1 MRKKTAAVI
10 LAAILVGSSMSVA
23 FGASSGEN
31 RFIMNE
37 GENRSLE
44 TEETESESIEPE
56 EPQFSDQGFPE
67 FSDEE
72 PLEGMEMEYKI
83 ETRGEADLYILSDP
97 GMFEGASEETLD
109 KTGCPLKECGSFYE
123 NQSVSFYV
131 IPYEGY
137 ILENVEAYSSDGEN
151 LEIRRE
157 ASVYEITMPGSDVLL
172 NIVTREEEKTP
183 AESEMEKHMEEE
195 SKTEEDTET
204 ECTCMFQA
212 QDPYQHDWSCSVFRT
227 ALMNDCTCGR
237 DDLVTGHSF
246 SCHGLM
252 KAFASIC
259 TCEAGSNRG
268 VMHENCQVIYNIH
281 KELCHCKKDCF
292 TIESVLKHGEHSG
305 IYQYLMKWAE
315 YCNQRMAAWT
325 NPDKPQTVIQS
336 PKVSRVG
343 RNYIEDKNYAFSMKY
358 RKGQAPE
365 GGFRDFNPL
374 GVKKIS
380 VSGQGSNCYDPVD
393 MKNKKASVSRRYYNV
408 GVYNGSKIDVELFV
422 SDPIRI
428 NTSYSSKEL
437 KPFIRFY
444 DGRIGIGQGLVH
456 DVQVEFRFYYN
467 NTNTQV
473 YPKGHITIK
482 DLDGSARSLGA
493 GFRAFENSG
502 VDRISIYN
510 QTYPIGNGGKLLNH
524 LGFWYYTSSSS
535 NKNYTLVKG
544 RRYYDGTDG
553 RVETGDIQGW
563 ASIYFSGAFKIRVQL
578 GDDVDAPQSETG
590 ANRHG
595 GVYFDTP
602 TTIGVY
608 TPPDSPG
615 KRCGAVTSWYEND
628 KNGQNGMGWHNTTD
642 GSAHST
648 LRPLDTKPGGTYKYG
663 IAHTVYPMIYTAY
676 ILTDPLDSC
685 LTYVNNSAMVKN
697 SMGDDVTGNF
707 HISYSSASHT
717 LTFTPKNLEFLD
729 HKETFYF
736 YFNVTLADG
745 KTITDHG
752 HHRNNSYYYIENSAE
767 IQVNDEKARTNK
779 TYFRGNV
786 QGEFYIRKFDSQN
799 PSQVLKGAEFELYQ
813 WSQSE
818 NSYRLLA
825 EKLEQDPQTLL
836 YTTGILSYTSD
847 NQGKFRIIEKQPP
860 EGYEGQW
867 SREFSLFQIPSKTV
881 FDAPNEKKLFR
892 YGKIKITKTDSF
904 TGEEITSRDGEFQ
917 IYAWSRAEKQYLDNL
932 GEDGKVLWK
941 KEEGAYVSK
950 PLQITE
956 DNEGRFQVTETKNP
970 TGYEGGFETE
980 FVLVPSET
988 AMELDFEVKNDPVIP
1003 PLGEITVIKK
1013 INKNDIIW
1021 AHGSPVF
1028 RFRVSGTDIKG
1039 VEHSYEDYIEF
1050 KEDHLKTE
1058 NEYAVGQLTFRNIPL
1073 GTYKISEHD
1082 TLRYEFQSLTADTK
1096 NVTVSGKTGSAV
1108 LDMDSR
1114 NAGVTFI
1121 NKKIRY
1127 DGFSHTD
1134 IIKNTIPF
1142 RWQK

>member
-1 MRKKTAAVI
+1 MRQKTAAVI
-10 LAAILVGSSMSVA
+10 LAAIMVGSSMSAA
-23 FGASSGEN
+23 FGASFGEN
-31 RFIMNE
+31 RVIMNN
-37 GENRSLE
+37 GENRPLE
-44 TEETESESIEPE
+44 TEDTEPE
-56 EPQFSDQGFPE
+56 APEFSDQSLPE
-67 FSDEE
+67 FSDED
-72 PLEGMEMEYKI
+72 PLEEVEMQYRI
-83 ETRGEADLYILSDP
+83 EVRGEADLYILSEP
-97 GMFEGASEETLD
+97 GLLEDASEETLD
-109 KTGCPLKECGSFYE
+109 KTACSLQDCNSFYE
-123 NQSVSFYV
+123 NQSVAFYV
-131 IPYEGY
+131 IPYEGQ
-137 ILENVEAYSSDGEN
+137 ILENVEAYSSGGET

-157 ASVYEITMPGSDVLL
+157 DSVYEITMPGSDVLL
-172 NIVTREEEKTP
+172 DILTREEEIPGEPETD
-183 AESEMEKHMEEE
+183 EHMEEE
-195 SKTEEDTET
+195 SRTEGDAEI

-212 QDPYQHDWSCSVFRT
+212 QDPYQHDWSCNVFRT
-227 ALMNDCTCGR
+227 ALMDDCTCGR
-237 DDLVTGHSF
+237 PGPATEHSF
-246 SCHGLM
+246 SCHGLIN
-252 KAFASIC
+252 AFASVC
-259 TCEAGSNRG
+259 TCEAGSSRG
-268 VMHENCQVIYNIH
+268 VMHENCQVICNLH

-292 TIESVLKHGEHSG
+292 TIESALEHGEYSG

-315 YCNQRMAAWT
+315 YCNQSMAAWT
-325 NPDKPQTVIQS
+325 NPDKPQTVIRS

-343 RNYIEDKNYAFSMKY
+343 RNYIEDKNYAFSVKY

-365 GGFRDFNPL
+365 GGFRDFNPS

-408 GVYNGSKIDVELFV
+408 GIYNGSQIDVELFV
-422 SDPIRI
+422 SNPIRI

-444 DGRIGIGQGLVH
+444 DSRIGIGQGLVH

-482 DLDGSARSLGA
+482 DLDGSARTLGA

-544 RRYYDGTDG
+544 RRYYDGTGG
-553 RVETGDIQGW
+553 RVEIGDIQGW
-563 ASIYFSGAFKIRVQL
+563 ASIYFSGTFKIRVQL
-578 GDDVDAPQSETG
+578 GDDVDAPKSETG

-602 TTIGVY
+602 TTIGIY
-608 TPPDSPG
+608 TPPDLPG
-615 KRCGAVTSWYEND
+615 KRCGTTTSWYEND

-642 GSAHST
+642 ASAHSA

-663 IAHTVYPMIYTAY
+663 IAHTIYPMIYTSY
-676 ILTDPLDSC
+676 MLTDQLDSC

-707 HISYSSASHT
+707 HISYSSASHR

-752 HHRNNSYYYIENSAE
+752 HHRNTSYYYIENAAE
-767 IQVNDEKARTNK
+767 IQVNDQKAVTNK

-786 QGEFYIRKFDSQN
+786 PGEFYIKKFDSQN
-799 PSQVLKGAEFELYQ
+799 PSKVLKGAEFELYQ

-825 EKLEQDPQTLL
+825 EKLEQNPQTLL
-836 YTTGILSYTSD
+836 YTTGVLSYTTE
-847 NQGKFRIIEKQPP
+847 NQGKFRIIEKKPP

-867 SREFSLFQIPSKTV
+867 SRDFSLLQMPSGTV
-881 FDAPNEKKLFR
+881 FDAPNEKKLFH
-892 YGKIKITKTDSF
+892 YGNIKITKRDSL

-917 IYAWSRAEKQYLDNL
+917 VYAWSRTEKQYLDNL

-941 KEEGAYVSK
+941 EEDGAYVSE

-956 DNEGRFQVTETKNP
+956 DNEGRFQVVETKNP
-970 TGYEGGFETE
+970 AGYEGDFEKE

-988 AMELDFEVKNDPVIP
+988 AMKLEFEVKNDPIIP

-1013 INKNDIIW
+1013 IHKDDIIW
-1021 AHGSPVF
+1021 AHGNPVF

-1039 VEHSYEDYIEF
+1039 IDHSYEDYIEF
-1050 KEDHLKTE
+1050 TEDHLKAE
-1058 NEYAVGQLTFRNIPL
+1058 NGYAVGKLTFRNIPL

-1082 TLRYEFQSLTADTK
+1082 TLRYEFQSITADTK
-1096 NVTVSGKTGSAV
+1096 NVTVSGKTGVAV
-1108 LDMDSR
+1108 LDLDSR
-1114 NAGVTFI
+1114 NAGVTFF
-1121 NKKIRY
+1121 NKIIRY

-1134 IIKNTIPF
+1134 VIKNTIPL
-1142 RWQK
+1142 RW